1 MFEVQSDKIMRDYLE
16 KIGFSPIILEGIGTI
31 SVYAATIEFWIE
43 RVIWKFEE
51 TSVVGIRPRTDCKQI
66 SQLIKD
72 LNEIQK
78 TLHSVEV
85 KEFIKKWCD
94 IAKIA
99 YEIRNAMIH
108 GFPAGIGKNVAFYN
122 HLRWEGELRKKEFSE
137 FYADETNLSLLKQAF
152 SILARSII
160 FLEKSSR
167 ENLAIGPKAI
177 FIREFQT
184 ALSIVREL
192 RYQAEAVNSEKY

>member
-1 MFEVQSDKIMRDYLE
+1 MFEVQSDKIMHDYLE
-16 KIGFSPIILEGIGTI
+16 KIGFTPSILEGIGTI

-43 RVIWKFEE
+43 RVIWKFEGI
-51 TSVVGIRPRTDCKQI
+51 SVAGVRPRTDCKQI

-72 LNEIQK
+72 LNDLQG
-78 TLHSVEV
+78 TLYSAEV
-85 KEFIKKWCD
+85 NEFIKKWCD

-99 YEIRNAMIH
+99 VEIRNTMTH
-108 GFPAGIGKNVAFYN
+108 GFPAGGVNSSAFYN
-122 HLRWEGELRKKEFSE
+122 NLRWEGELRKKEFSE

-152 SILARSII
+152 AILARSII

-167 ENLAIGPKAI
+167 DNLAIGPKSI
-177 FIREFQT
+177 FLREFQT